1 MSFASIYQIKT
12 LSLQQNYKYLKNIMD
27 KSIFDSIL
35 SGGHL
40 DVNDLSPSEKKR
52 LSQLMEDNGAIKCN
66 GGKHYERFF
75 RKGFAKW
82 ELIGIQQIKEKF
94 ITDNFSDA
102 EKSNILQSLAEP
114 GYFFT
119 IIGTKYGLK
128 QRLNLLMS
136 DLGMKSYSTTAK
148 RFRDDDWK
156 MYEIR
161 GIESIIEE
169 FLNDSDSNSSSQI
182 PFEDNINNA
191 RHIERLQNM
200 KKDNPVL
207 ENNIEVNNDIHKS
220 NIPNGKYRFKKEF
233 LGQWMQENK
242 ISANMLAKIL
252 GVKSVNN
259 IYEWA
264 GLRSDN
270 NETNQSD
277 NRGWLPLRHIIS
289 ICNHFNLPI
298 TSFFEMDDS
307 AKLQNEIDRA
317 QKEESENPFKLA
329 WLQLR
334 IDHLQEIND
343 LKDEARKRED
353 SIRAEYEK
361 KLERIQQLF
370 DSLSMNKI

>member
-370 DSLSMNKI
+370 DSLSMNKK

>member
-1 MSFASIYQIKT
+1 M
-12 LSLQQNYKYLKNIMD
+12 QQNYKYLKNIMD

-207 ENNIEVNNDIHKS
+207 EDNIEVNNDIHKS

-370 DSLSMNKI
+370 DSLSMNKK